1 MGAWIVPVCPLFVIC
16 GKTKRNTKRNTFLL
30 RRKKIATVMD
40 LLGLFVIVCP
50 IGAVSKVA

>member
-16 GKTKRNTKRNTFLL
+16 GKTKRNTKRNTILL